1 MRGDGKM
8 RQSKRM
14 FMNKM
19 MDMAMPMPMLFPAHL
34 LSARATRNGS
44 FTGQTGA
51 PRRFGLFII

>member
-1 MRGDGKM
+1 M

-19 MDMAMPMPMLFPAHL
+19 MDMAMQMPMIFRAHL
-34 LSARATRNGS
+34 LSARPTRNGS